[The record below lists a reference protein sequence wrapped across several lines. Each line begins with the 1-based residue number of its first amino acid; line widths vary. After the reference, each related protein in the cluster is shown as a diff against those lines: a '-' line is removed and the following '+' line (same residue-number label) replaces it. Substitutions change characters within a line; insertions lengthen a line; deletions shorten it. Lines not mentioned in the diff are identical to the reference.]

1 MLDLYSSC
9 RLDDVQSINLSV
21 IKLSRHR
28 HNHSLKSRV
37 SYFKQFLIVYIVWL
51 FQRHYPSSARSRVR
65 NTVHIAI
72 RPKNNTHVTTPEGVD
87 RHYHRDESRKE
98 SIGKNLVQDSEN
110 TIRCA
115 SINKSHRAY
124 PLGSQ
129 SNLDIWKNDVSKKN
143 TQLQSHF
150 LARTENDR
158 EHGHQTIFKAT
169 TGSSKLSKSTSINGS
184 FWNTTGITYVGTG
197 IQGSALNQ
205 LSVPVGI
212 FIDSNDILYIN
223 DIGNYRCV
231 KYLPGASSGIL
242 VAGLGGLGSALNQLG
257 SSIRFNY
264 VDSNQNIYISDG
276 SNNRV
281 MFWANSA
288 TTGIKV
294 AGDGTSGTSLNH
306 TAIPFGVWVDSSSN
320 VFVSE
325 SGNHRVTRWSPG
337 ATVGVVVAGGNG
349 QGTTP
354 DKLSGPYGIFYDETN
369 QNLYI
374 VNALS
379 HIVVKWRVGT
389 ANGTVL
395 AGVPGSSGSSSTY
408 LKTPVDLTLD
418 QWNNIYILD
427 RGNSRIQLFCDGN
440 STGITIAGNGTS
452 GSSLTNPWSIK
463 LDSQLNLYVSDSG
476 TGRILKFSKL

>member
-51 FQRHYPSSARSRVR
+51 IQRHYPSSARSRVR

-72 RPKNNTHVTTPEGVD
+72 RPKNNTDVTNPEGVD
-87 RHYHRDESRKE
+87 RHHYRDESRKE

-115 SINKSHRAY
+115 SISKSHRVY

-143 TQLQSHF
+143 SQLQSHSS
-150 LARTENDR
+150 ARTENDR
-158 EHGHQTIFKAT
+158 KHGHQTISKAK
-169 TGSSKLSKSTSINGS
+169 TGSSQLSKSTGDNFHNIKTIGAGSNQRDITEDYHRNSQRKKKKKCPLFCKIASVIAALVLGIGIAITLALLIKPNATETTSINGS
-184 FWNTTGITYVGTG
+184 FWNTTGITYAGTG
-197 IQGSALNQ
+197 IQGSTLNQ

-242 VAGLGGLGSALNQLG
+242 VAGLGGLGSELNQLG

-281 MFWANSA
+281 MFWAS
-288 TTGIKV
+288 
-294 AGDGTSGTSLNH
+294 
-306 TAIPFGVWVDSSSN
+306 
-320 VFVSE
+320 
-325 SGNHRVTRWSPG
+325 
-337 ATVGVVVAGGNG
+337 
-349 QGTTP
+349 
-354 DKLSGPYGIFYDETN
+354 
-369 QNLYI
+369 
-374 VNALS
+374 
-379 HIVVKWRVGT
+379 
-389 ANGTVL
+389 
-395 AGVPGSSGSSSTY
+395 
-408 LKTPVDLTLD
+408 
-418 QWNNIYILD
+418 
-427 RGNSRIQLFCDGN
+427 
-440 STGITIAGNGTS
+440 
-452 GSSLTNPWSIK
+452 
-463 LDSQLNLYVSDSG
+463 
-476 TGRILKFSKL
+476 